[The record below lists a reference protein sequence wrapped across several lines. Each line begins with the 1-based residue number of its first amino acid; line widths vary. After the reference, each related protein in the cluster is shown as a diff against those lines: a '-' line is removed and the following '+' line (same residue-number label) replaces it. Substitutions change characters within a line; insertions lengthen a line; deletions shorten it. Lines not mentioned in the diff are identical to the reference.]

1 MISELHY
8 CFKVKSMLNLLD
20 DSFVS
25 SETYKKFM
33 VSFTDGFI
41 FNELEEIDNCSEKQL
56 IEDLSRSNWL
66 AYFYAYILGLINNVP
81 ENPDECNEI
90 ELCSFITKFN
100 SYGEMLNNC
109 RMLDKESIL
118 YIADLLCLE
127 SIYYIYKKERNISY
141 DEKIKNYKS
150 IQRSCLF
157 YVLSYD
163 FNSMMENLKNIKKIC

>member
-1 MISELHY
+1 
-8 CFKVKSMLNLLD
+8 
-20 DSFVS
+20 
-25 SETYKKFM
+25 M
-33 VSFTDGFI
+33 VRFTDGFI

-66 AYFYAYILGLINNVP
+66 AYFYTYILGLINNVP

-109 RMLDKESIL
+109 KMLDKESIL
-118 YIADLLCLE
+118 YIADFLVLVSE
-127 SIYYIYKKERNISY
+127 HYTYKEEHNISF
-141 DEKIKNYKS
+141 DEKIRDYKT
-150 IQRSCLF
+150 IQRFCSF

-163 FNSMMENLKNIKKIC
+163 FDSMLKKLRNIKDNY